1 MFDRLFKIIQA
12 FFDKGIS
19 KMETPEILAEQ
30 AQEQLESTVKKVRE
44 TVISA
49 VANEKMLEGK
59 IKKNAEELSLWERRA
74 AAAVQ
79 QNDDEL
85 AKQCLQK
92 KQELNQNAFSL
103 QSQLA
108 EQQKTTIS
116 LKERANE
123 LDEKLREFRNK
134 KKDLSTRVQASES
147 VNKAHDLLSSS
158 TGSSMDKW
166 EEKIR
171 EKESRSEAVREM
183 SAAPVEDKFKQ
194 LDKNM
199 QLDDELAALKAK
211 MGGGPKLIVDQ
222 ESSQKPV
229 VDQNVPMVIDNIED
243 AVEVEEVKPGD
254 EKGK

>member
-30 AQEQLESTVKKVRE
+30 AQEELESTVKKVRE

-59 IKKNAEELSLWERRA
+59 IKKNAEELALWERRA
-74 AAAVQ
+74 TAAVQ

-92 KQELNQNAFSL
+92 KQEFNQTGYSL
-103 QSQLA
+103 ESQLA
-108 EQQKTTIS
+108 EQKKTTVS

-147 VNKAHDLLSSS
+147 VAKAHDLLSSS

-171 EKESRSEAVREM
+171 EKESRSEAIREM
-183 SAAPVEDKFKQ
+183 SGAPVEDKFKQ

-211 MGGGPKLIVDQ
+211 MGGGPKLIVDK
-222 ESSQKPV
+222 ESSNKPV
-229 VDQNVPMVIDNIED
+229 VDQNVPMVVDDIED
-243 AVEVEEVKPGD
+243 AVEVDEAKPE